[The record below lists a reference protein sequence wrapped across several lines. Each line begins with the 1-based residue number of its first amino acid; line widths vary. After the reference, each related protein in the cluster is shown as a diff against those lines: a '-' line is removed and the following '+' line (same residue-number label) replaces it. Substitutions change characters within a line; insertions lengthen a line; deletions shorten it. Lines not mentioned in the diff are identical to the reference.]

1 MGNFSARLFFRTAS
15 ALAACPREKT
25 ECSMI
30 DRRWF
35 GDLGLA
41 VLIAMPIASLAL
53 PLPISSQPNAT
64 PVVAKTAA
72 VDRIAASGRIS
83 LLG

>member
-1 MGNFSARLFFRTAS
+1 
-15 ALAACPREKT
+15 
-25 ECSMI
+25 MI

>member
-1 MGNFSARLFFRTAS
+1 ML
-15 ALAACPREKT
+15 
-25 ECSMI
+25 

-41 VLIAMPIASLAL
+41 ILLAMPVASLAL
-53 PLPISSQPNAT
+53 PLPVSSQTNAA
-64 PVVAKTAA
+64 PVVAKTPAA
-72 VDRIAASGRIS
+72 DRIAASGRIG

>member
-1 MGNFSARLFFRTAS
+1 ML
-15 ALAACPREKT
+15 
-25 ECSMI
+25 

-41 VLIAMPIASLAL
+41 VLLAMPIATLAL
-53 PLPISSQPNAT
+53 PLPVSSQPNT
-64 PVVAKTAA
+64 GPVIAKAA
-72 VDRIAASGRIS
+72 AADRIAATGRIS

>member
-1 MGNFSARLFFRTAS
+1 ML
-15 ALAACPREKT
+15 
-25 ECSMI
+25 

-41 VLIAMPIASLAL
+41 ILLAMPIATLAL
-53 PLPISSQPNAT
+53 PLPASNQPKISQVT
-64 PVVAKTAA
+64 KAA
-72 VDRIAASGRIS
+72 PADRIVATGRIG